1 MTYYKVVKDN
11 KIIDVLKS
19 DEIHYLKYN
28 KKHQRMFSADGK
40 NDAQALFSSDKK
52 YIWHVNT
59 LRNIPVE
66 GYDTVELV
74 EIDQF
79 SKGICFFILCDNKVD
94 RGLTHECPATGLTR
108 LCRHGVDCS
117 SLGD

>member
-74 EIDQF
+74 EIDQYEYDSLKVF
-79 SKGICFFILCDNKVD
+79 NCQSAEELIDNYT
-94 RGLTHECPATGLTR
+94 LYLIES
-108 LCRHGVDCS
+108 GV
-117 SLGD
+117 LR